1 MMNKKYVAMLA
12 ASLAAVTLISGCGG
26 SQSGDKKD
34 AAKEQKTLVVG
45 TEATFPPF
53 ESVENDKV
61 GGFDMGLTRQSVIN
75 WAIRWKLKTSVSMPL
90 SRLSRA
96 VR

>member
-26 SQSGDKKD
+26 SQNGDKKD

-61 GGFDMGLTRQSVIN
+61 VGFDMDLTQ
-75 WAIRWKLKTSVSMPL
+75 AICDKLG
-90 SRLSRA
+90 
-96 VR
+96 